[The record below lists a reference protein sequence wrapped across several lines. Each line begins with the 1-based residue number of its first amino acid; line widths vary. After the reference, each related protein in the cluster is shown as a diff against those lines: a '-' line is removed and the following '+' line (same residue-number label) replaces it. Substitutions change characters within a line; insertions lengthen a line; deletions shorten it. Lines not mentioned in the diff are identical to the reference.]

1 MPWEASVAAVRTA
14 SIGSLGVAIRVGYG
28 CRRTRLRAI
37 IDGMT
42 EPAATTSP
50 APTTPNPAFGG
61 GASPAP
67 PLDRSAAIAQL
78 TRHATSGELTLDEY
92 AACAAAIAAATTSA
106 ELEAATALV
115 AHEPPA
121 PVPTPGRTLVGI
133 FGGTD
138 QRGRWRLP
146 RRLRV
151 LAVLGG
157 VNADLGHAQV
167 EAPLS
172 TITVLAVLGGVSL
185 TAPPGVSIQLSGASL
200 LGGKS
205 DKRPPGEPLPGSP
218 VIHVRAFT
226 LLGGVS
232 VEQRKAHEDKTA

>member
-1 MPWEASVAAVRTA
+1 M
-14 SIGSLGVAIRVGYG
+14 
-28 CRRTRLRAI
+28 
-37 IDGMT
+37 IDRMT
-42 EPAATTSP
+42 EPATTFP
-50 APTTPNPAFGG
+50 APPVDG

-92 AACAAAIAAATTSA
+92 AGCAAAIAAATTPA
-106 ELEAATALV
+106 ELEAATAPV

-146 RRLRV
+146 RRLRI
-151 LAVLGG
+151 LAVFGG
-157 VNADLGHAQV
+157 VSADLGHAQA
-167 EAPLS
+167 EAPIS

-185 TAPPGVSIQLSGASL
+185 TAPPGVSLQLSGCSL

-205 DKRPPGEPLPGSP
+205 DKRPAGDPLPGSP
-218 VIHVRAFT
+218 VIHVRACT

-232 VEQRKAHEDKTA
+232 VEQRKGREAAAT

>member
-1 MPWEASVAAVRTA
+1 M
-14 SIGSLGVAIRVGYG
+14 IGR
-28 CRRTRLRAI
+28 
-37 IDGMT
+37 MT

-50 APTTPNPAFGG
+50 APAFGG

-78 TRHATSGELTLDEY
+78 TRHATGGELTLDEY
-92 AACAAAIAAATTSA
+92 AACAAAIAAAATPA
-106 ELEAATALV
+106 ELEAATAPV

-146 RRLRV
+146 RRLRI
-151 LAVLGG
+151 LAVFGG
-157 VNADLGHAQV
+157 VSADLGQAEV
-167 EAPLS
+167 DAPIS
-172 TITVLAVLGGVSL
+172 TITVLAVLGGVAL
-185 TAPPGVSIQLSGASL
+185 TAPLGVPVQLSGFSL

-205 DKRPPGEPLPGSP
+205 DKRPPGAPLPGSP
-218 VIHVRAFT
+218 VVHVRAFT

-232 VEQRKAHEDKTA
+232 VEQRKQREDPSG

>member
-1 MPWEASVAAVRTA
+1 M
-14 SIGSLGVAIRVGYG
+14 IGRV
-28 CRRTRLRAI
+28 
-37 IDGMT
+37 T
-42 EPAATTSP
+42 EPATTFP
-50 APTTPNPAFGG
+50 APAVDG

-78 TRHATSGELTLDEY
+78 TRHATGGELTLDEY
-92 AACAAAIAAATTSA
+92 ADCAAAIAAATTPA
-106 ELEAATALV
+106 ELEAATAPV

-121 PVPTPGRTLVGI
+121 PVPTPGRTLVGV

-146 RRLRV
+146 RRLRI
-151 LAVLGG
+151 LAVFGG
-157 VNADLGHAQV
+157 VSADLGAAQV
-167 EAPLS
+167 EAPIS

-185 TAPPGVSIQLSGASL
+185 TAPPGVAVQLSGASL

-205 DKRPPGEPLPGSP
+205 DKRPPGPPLPGSP
-218 VIHVRAFT
+218 VIHVRAYT

-232 VEQRKAHEDKTA
+232 VEQRKPAADTTP

>member
-1 MPWEASVAAVRTA
+1 MH
-14 SIGSLGVAIRVGYG
+14 
-28 CRRTRLRAI
+28 
-37 IDGMT
+37 
-42 EPAATTSP
+42 EPATTSS
-50 APTTPNPAFGG
+50 PTPPVDG

-78 TRHATSGELTLDEY
+78 TRHATGGELTLDEY
-92 AACAAAIAAATTSA
+92 AACAAAIDAATTPA
-106 ELEAATALV
+106 QLEAATAPV
-115 AHEPPA
+115 AHEPPTS
-121 PVPTPGRTLVGI
+121 VPTSARTLVGI

-146 RRLRV
+146 RRLRI
-151 LAVLGG
+151 LAVFGG
-157 VNADLGHAQV
+157 VSADLGSAQV

-172 TITVLAVLGGVSL
+172 TITVLAALGGVSL

-205 DKRPPGEPLPGSP
+205 DKRPVGPPLPGSP
-218 VIHVRAFT
+218 VVHVRAYT

-232 VEQRKAHEDKTA
+232 IEQRKQGKR